1 MTRRLRISLIVLV
14 LAAGGVA
21 YLALT
26 NPVFRN
32 LPRALTYERTLD
44 RYAQVDETRTGIT
57 ATHDPSGREATLVG
71 ALFGRD
77 DDLPHLFGLV
87 ACTGAGGKDGMPIV
101 FSHEVDHTTLEPG
114 DITVTRASGE
124 RAEITCLTMAPAD
137 DPGELR
143 TALLIGQFGGPDD
156 QPALIE
162 ITGNVLSLDH
172 QVNFKGASI
181 EPTTLELGP
190 SLVWAEI
197 VPEAGWTIGR
207 AASVLPWGG
216 GDGCPDG
223 TRQIVRVAWNGGVTP
238 VNDPQG
244 TGLTPDLYKVTVIQP
259 DGGSADIAPFALA
272 DQGDGDNNHK
282 LCLDV
287 SDPATQVWF
296 PAGQVTDPR
305 GDLNGETLV
314 QITRNEQVVR
324 PVS

>member
-1 MTRRLRISLIVLV
+1 MTQRLRISLIGLV
-14 LAAGGVA
+14 IAAGGLT

-44 RYAQVDETRTGIT
+44 RYAQVDETRTEIT
-57 ATHDPSGREATLVG
+57 ATRDTSGREATLVG

-77 DDLPHLFGLV
+77 DDLPHLFGMI
-87 ACTGAGGKDGMPIV
+87 ACKGAGGKDGMPIL
-101 FSHEVDHTTLEPG
+101 FSQEVDHTTLEPG
-114 DITVTRASGE
+114 DITITKASGE
-124 RAEITCLTMAPAD
+124 VAEITCLTMAPAD
-137 DPGELR
+137 DAGELR

-181 EPTTLELGP
+181 EPAALELGP

-197 VPEAGWTIGR
+197 VPEAEWTLAR
-207 AASVLPWGG
+207 AASALPWGG

-238 VNDPQG
+238 VTDAQG
-244 TGLTPDLYKVTVIQP
+244 GGLAPEIYKVTVIKP
-259 DGGSADIAPFALA
+259 DGGSAEVAPFALA

-287 SDPATQVWF
+287 SDPATQVRF

-305 GDLNGETLV
+305 GDLNAETLV
-314 QITRNEQVVR
+314 ETARTVQND
-324 PVS
+324 